1 MEEKSVRGEA
11 ERGELGG
18 RSVKMGNNGVFFEL
32 SWEQLTTWL
41 VAVASVLKQLVE
53 NLRCNR

>member
-1 MEEKSVRGEA
+1 MRGEA
-11 ERGELGG
+11 ERGEVGG

-41 VAVASVLKQLVE
+41 VAFACVLKQLVE